1 MCKYC
6 DEHTEKS
13 SYSDIIEGRVDFGFY
28 GDMLVGLTIIPERAS
43 LELAL
48 SNYGDKYKIFK
59 AKIRYCPFCGREL
72 KNGAVL

>member
-1 MCKYC
+1 M
-6 DEHTEKS
+6 
-13 SYSDIIEGRVDFGFY
+13 DFGFY